1 MPKQVQYFLGVQ
13 KSQAIAILMLA
24 QQAQMALP
32 EGVSGL
38 VICMR
43 LLNSLQP
50 LKIICKTRVQ
60 VTYSGSYD
68 SNTICCLKDICLR
81 A

>member
-1 MPKQVQYFLGVQ
+1 MPKQLQYFLGAQ
-13 KSQAIAILMLA
+13 KSQALAMLA

-43 LLNSLQP
+43 LHNQSATFEDYLHNKSAGHL
-50 LKIICKTRVQ
+50 
-60 VTYSGSYD
+60 
-68 SNTICCLKDICLR
+68 LR
-81 A
+81 SI

>member
-1 MPKQVQYFLGVQ
+1 MPKQLQYFLGVQ
-13 KSQAIAILMLA
+13 KSFKSQAFAMLA

-43 LLNSLQP
+43 LHNQSAAFEDYLQNKSAGH
-50 LKIICKTRVQ
+50 LLRII
-60 VTYSGSYD
+60 
-68 SNTICCLKDICLR
+68 
-81 A
+81 